1 MEIPPLGFWV
11 SKLCAE
17 YYYQQRDGGPYSF
30 SLLLILLPSGTVG
43 SRSWILNLLV
53 IVNWDP
59 FLSREEE
66 TFSSLTVIS
75 TRKQGNFIMENARRV
90 VAKITEFPWG
100 QFCLCLWKQQNVIR
114 NIPSKLS
121 RWDKKSLFSFL
132 FFRKQLFTIFR
143 WVELLETIF
152 ETSCCRTTL

>member
-17 YYYQQRDGGPYSF
+17 YYYHKRDGGPYSF

-75 TRKQGNFIMENARRV
+75 TRKQQQAR
-90 VAKITEFPWG
+90 EFHNGKCSASCGKDHRISLGPILLVLLLSK
-100 QFCLCLWKQQNVIR
+100 LCLWKQQNVIR

-121 RWDKKSLFSFL
+121 RWDKKSLLWLVPL
-132 FFRKQLFTIFR
+132 F
-143 WVELLETIF
+143 
-152 ETSCCRTTL
+152 